1 MSSGETAQKELK
13 GIGGWLIGIAIGLP
27 VMIIGILFGDYY
39 VFTTLIPMLEE
50 EMVSILT
57 VLLMT
62 DMIFVCYAGYL
73 AFLFFNKDYRF
84 PEQIKI
90 FYIVSIVYEIFALYM
105 ISGYG
110 LESSDYKEL
119 IRGIIAA
126 AIWIPYFNKSIRVK
140 NTFIENN

>member
-62 DMIFVCYAGYL
+62 DM
-73 AFLFFNKDYRF
+73 
-84 PEQIKI
+84 
-90 FYIVSIVYEIFALYM
+90 M
-105 ISGYG
+105 ITSSKEMILIG
-110 LESSDYKEL
+110 L
-119 IRGIIAA
+119 I
-126 AIWIPYFNKSIRVK
+126 N
-140 NTFIENN
+140 